1 LGTQLDYDGFSISEV
16 VIVVNLTDSAKNEIA
31 RLIKENQLEQ
41 SFLRMGVRGGGCSGL
56 SYTLGFDKEV
66 SDYDHTF
73 DFENGVKVAVDMKSM
88 LYLKG
93 TEVDYTTDLLGGGFK
108 FNNPNARKSCGCGSS
123 FQP

>member
-1 LGTQLDYDGFSISEV
+1 M
-16 VIVVNLTDSAKNEIA
+16 VNLTDSAKNEIA

>member
-1 LGTQLDYDGFSISEV
+1 
-16 VIVVNLTDSAKNEIA
+16 VVNLTEAAKSEVA
-31 RLIKENQLEQ
+31 RLIKENSLED
-41 SFLRMGVRGGGCSGL
+41 SVLRMGVRGGGCSGL
-56 SYTLGFDKEV
+56 SYTLGFDKDTSE
-66 SDYDHTF
+66 YDHLFEF
-73 DFENGVKVAVDMKSM
+73 DGGVKVAVDMKSM

>member
-1 LGTQLDYDGFSISEV
+1 MVSLTEAAQKEVHRLLGEHDDLSGSV
-16 VIVVNLTDSAKNEIA
+16 
-31 RLIKENQLEQ
+31 
-41 SFLRMGVRGGGCSGL
+41 LRMGVRGGGCSGL

-66 SDYDHTF
+66 SEYDHVF
-73 DFENGVKVAVDMKSM
+73 DFDEKVKVAVDMKSM

-93 TEVDYTTDLLGGGFK
+93 TEVDYTQDLLGGGFK

>member
-1 LGTQLDYDGFSISEV
+1 M
-16 VIVVNLTDSAKNEIA
+16 VNLTEAAKSEVA
-31 RLIKENQLEQ
+31 RLIKENNLED
-41 SFLRMGVRGGGCSGL
+41 SVLRMGVRGGGCSGL
-56 SYTLGFDKEV
+56 SYTLGFDKDTSE
-66 SDYDHTF
+66 YDHIFEF
-73 DFENGVKVAVDMKSM
+73 DGGVKVAVDMKSM

>member
-1 LGTQLDYDGFSISEV
+1 LGTHLDYDGFTISEV
-16 VIVVNLTDSAKNEIA
+16 NTVVNLTDSAKSEIA

-73 DFENGVKVAVDMKSM
+73 DFENGVRVAVDMKSM

>member
-1 LGTQLDYDGFSISEV
+1 
-16 VIVVNLTDSAKNEIA
+16 VVNLTDSAKNEIA